1 MCDSSE
7 SMMSQYRFD
16 KSSIDVCA
24 SLDDSDLADYAKRI
38 IALRQSIDNIDNA
51 VIYLLA
57 ERFALTKRIGCIKA
71 QAGFAPCDSN
81 RENEQIARLCSIA
94 QDAGLEQQVA
104 REYHKFVVS
113 ESKKRHKLIADRS
126 EYAH

>member
-7 SMMSQYRFD
+7 SMMSQHRFD

-24 SLDDSDLADYAKRI
+24 SLDDSDLADYAQRI

-57 ERFALTKRIGCIKA
+57 ERFALTNRIGSIKA

-81 RENEQIARLCSIA
+81 RENEQIARLCAIA
-94 QDAGLEQQVA
+94 QDAGLEQSVA

>member
-7 SMMSQYRFD
+7 SMMSQHRFD

-24 SLDDSDLADYAKRI
+24 SLDDSDLADRAKRI
-38 IALRQSIDNIDNA
+38 ITLRQSIDNIDNA

-57 ERFALTKRIGCIKA
+57 ERFALTNRIGSIKA
-71 QAGFAPCDSN
+71 QAGFAPYDSN
-81 RENEQIARLCSIA
+81 RENEQIARLCTIA
-94 QDAGLEQQVA
+94 HPAGLEQSIA

>member
-7 SMMSQYRFD
+7 SMMSQHRFD

-24 SLDDSDLADYAKRI
+24 SLDDSDLADCAKRI
-38 IALRQSIDNIDNA
+38 ITLRQSIDNIDNA

-57 ERFALTKRIGCIKA
+57 ERFALTNRIGSIKA

-81 RENEQIARLCSIA
+81 RENEQIARLCAIA
-94 QDAGLEQQVA
+94 QDAGLEQAVA

>member
-7 SMMSQYRFD
+7 SMMSQHRFD

-71 QAGFAPCDSN
+71 QAEFAPCDSN